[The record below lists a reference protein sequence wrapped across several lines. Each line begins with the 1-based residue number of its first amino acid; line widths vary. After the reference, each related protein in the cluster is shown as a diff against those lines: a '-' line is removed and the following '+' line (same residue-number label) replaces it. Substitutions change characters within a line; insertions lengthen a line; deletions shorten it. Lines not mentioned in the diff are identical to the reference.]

1 MMLTTIKPLP
11 LHVTPVPGESATSL
25 ASRVARKNG
34 TASLQSFCADMSIS
48 YRALKVGDPVEIE
61 RVAALA
67 GCDPTTLRNWTP
79 HAPSKTDYQLGAEA
93 PRFTAYSRSSI
104 RGCPKCA
111 AEARSKHGAHGPF
124 HLGIWQLT
132 SIRTC
137 AQHSCM
143 LIEVPPPTHH
153 KHSYDFARMVDNMNL
168 SDVQPVA
175 EEARSLERYLIG
187 RLEGASSGCWLD
199 TLDFHV
205 AAQLCENFG
214 LLLTNGPK
222 ASRTE
227 TTERQWLE
235 AGAAGYNVL
244 RNGPDQMFAALE
256 ELRMK
261 AGPGCHTYG
270 AIAGSFLTWLSQRE
284 DDAAFNGIRQMVF
297 DYILRT
303 YPVLVGS
310 TVLRIRCDRQQV
322 YSLRKGAK
330 AYGIDER
337 MLRHKLVECG
347 DISKSGKSGAITYRR
362 YPSRETLQQLADET
376 NGLLRG
382 FDAADYL
389 GLDIHL
395 LRTFVVE
402 GLVKKAGEMA
412 RNAPYFRRKDL
423 DAFLGR
429 LYRQTRPK
437 LEPAN
442 DEIPLI
448 AATPACQCSTL
459 ELLHLIF
466 EHDIPLRCAAGTD
479 PRFNDFLISVERA
492 KTAIGQSAVGAISMS
507 EAAGKLG
514 VDTATIR
521 NLVNAGYLSAAPKTA
536 KSSER
541 WLVVDEASVTTFG
554 ERYISAA
561 DLARELRR
569 DTANLCRELYKN
581 GVEPLVF
588 NGENRIIF
596 RRRDVNER

>member
-1 MMLTTIKPLP
+1 MMLSPLKPLP
-11 LHVTPVPGESATSL
+11 LYVSPVRGESATSL
-25 ASRVARKNG
+25 ASRIARKNG

-48 YRALKVGDPVEIE
+48 YRALKVGDPIEIE

-79 HAPSKTDYQLGAEA
+79 HAPSKTNYQLGAEA
-93 PRFTAYSRSSI
+93 PRFTAYSRSLI

-111 AEARSKHGAHGPF
+111 AESRSKHGAHGPF

-168 SDVQPVA
+168 SDVKPVA

-235 AGAAGYNVL
+235 AGAAGYDIL
-244 RNGPDQMFAALE
+244 RNGPDHMFATLE

-284 DDAAFNGIRQMVF
+284 DDAAFNDIRQIVF

-310 TVLRIRCDRQQV
+310 TVLRLRCDRQQV

-337 MLRHKLVECG
+337 MLRHKLLERG

-362 YPSRETLQQLADET
+362 YPSRETLQQLAEET

-402 GLVKKAGEMA
+402 GLIKKAGEMA
-412 RNAPYFRRKDL
+412 RNAPYFRKKDL

-459 ELLHLIF
+459 ELLHLVF

-492 KTAIGQSAVGAISMS
+492 KTAIGQSSVGAISMS

>member
-1 MMLTTIKPLP
+1 MMLSPLKPLP
-11 LHVTPVPGESATSL
+11 LTVTPVPGESATSL
-25 ASRVARKNG
+25 ASRIARKNG

-67 GCDPTTLRNWTP
+67 GCDHTKLRTWTP
-79 HAPSKTDYQLGAEA
+79 HAPSKTNYQLGAEA
-93 PRFTAYSRSSI
+93 PRFTAYSRSTI

-111 AEARSKHGAHGPF
+111 AEALSEYGAHGPF
-124 HLGIWQLT
+124 HLGAWQLT

-137 AQHSCM
+137 ARHSCM
-143 LIEVPPPTHH
+143 LIEVPPPSHH
-153 KHSYDFARMVDNMNL
+153 KHSYDFARMVDNM
-168 SDVQPVA
+168 DVDDIQIVA
-175 EEARSLERYLIG
+175 EEARSLERYLLG
-187 RLEGASSGCWLD
+187 RLDGTSAGRWLD
-199 TLDFHV
+199 TLEFHV

-214 LLLTNGPK
+214 LLLTRGPR
-222 ASRTE
+222 ASRAE

-235 AGAAGYNVL
+235 AGAAGYDVL
-244 RNGPDQMFAALE
+244 CNGPDQMVAALE
-256 ELRMK
+256 ELRLK
-261 AGPGCHTYG
+261 PGPGCHTYG

-284 DDAAFNGIRQMVF
+284 DDAAFDDIRQTVF

-330 AYGIDER
+330 AYGINER
-337 MLRHKLVECG
+337 MLRHKLLERG
-347 DISKSGKSGAITYRR
+347 DISKSGKSGAITYHR
-362 YPSRETLQQLADET
+362 YPSRATLQKLANET
-376 NGLLRG
+376 NGVLRG

-402 GLVKKAGEMA
+402 GLIKKAGEMA
-412 RNAPYFRRKDL
+412 RNAPYFRREDL
-423 DAFLGR
+423 DAFIGR
-429 LYRQTRPK
+429 LYRQTRPD

-442 DEIPLI
+442 DEVSLI

-466 EHDIPLRCAAGTD
+466 EHNIPLRCAAGAD
-479 PRFNDFLISVERA
+479 ARFNDFLISVERA
-492 KTAIGQSAVGAISMS
+492 KTAIGQSSAGAISMS
-507 EAAGKLG
+507 DAAGKLR

-521 NLVNAGYLSAAPKTA
+521 NLVNAGYLSAAPKT
-536 KSSER
+536 KRSSER
-541 WLVVDEASVTTFG
+541 WRVVDATSVAAFG
-554 ERYISAA
+554 EHYIAAA
-561 DLARELRR
+561 DLAHELRR

-581 GVEPLVF
+581 GVEPLIF

-596 RRRDVNER
+596 RRRDVS

>member
-1 MMLTTIKPLP
+1 MMLSPLKPLP
-11 LHVTPVPGESATSL
+11 LYVSPVRGESATSL
-25 ASRVARKNG
+25 ASRIARKNG

-79 HAPSKTDYQLGAEA
+79 HAPSKTNYHLGAEA
-93 PRFTAYSRSSI
+93 PRFTAYSRSTI
-104 RGCPKCA
+104 RGCPKCV
-111 AEARSKHGAHGPF
+111 AEALAEHGPYGPF
-124 HLGIWQLT
+124 HLGAWQLT

-137 AQHSCM
+137 AKHQCM
-143 LIEVPPPTHH
+143 LIEVPPPQHH
-153 KHSYDFARMVDNMNL
+153 KHSYDFARVVDNMDL
-168 SDVQPVA
+168 KDIQLVA
-175 EEARSLERYLIG
+175 ENARSLERYLHN
-187 RLEGASSGCWLD
+187 RLEGVSDGSWLD
-199 TLDFHV
+199 SLDFHV
-205 AAQLCENFG
+205 APQLCENFG
-214 LLLTNGPK
+214 LLLVRGPK
-222 ASRTE
+222 ASRAE
-227 TTERQWLE
+227 TTEQQWLV
-235 AGAAGYNVL
+235 AGAAGYDAL

-297 DYILRT
+297 DFILRT
-303 YPVLVGS
+303 YPVVVGS
-310 TVLRIRCDRQQV
+310 TVLRIRCDMQQV

-337 MLRHKLVECG
+337 MLRHKLLERG

-362 YPSRETLQQLADET
+362 YPSGETLQQLADET
-376 NGLLRG
+376 TGLLRG

-429 LYRQTRPK
+429 LYRQTRPE

-442 DEIPLI
+442 DEVSLI

-492 KTAIGQSAVGAISMS
+492 KTAIGQSSVGAISMS
-507 EAAGKLG
+507 EAAGKLV
-514 VDTATIR
+514 VDTVTIR
-521 NLVNAGYLSAAPKTA
+521 NLVSAGYLSAAPKTA

-541 WLVVDEASVTTFG
+541 WLVIDEASVTTFG
-554 ERYISAA
+554 EQYISAA
-561 DLARELRR
+561 GLARELRR

-596 RRRDVNER
+596 RRQDVS

>member
-1 MMLTTIKPLP
+1 MMLSPLKPLP
-11 LHVTPVPGESATSL
+11 LNVTPVPGESATSL
-25 ASRVARKNG
+25 ASRIARKNG

-67 GCDPTTLRNWTP
+67 GCAPTTLRTWTP
-79 HAPSKTDYQLGAEA
+79 HAPSKTNYQLGAEA
-93 PRFTAYSRSSI
+93 PRFTAYSRSTI

-111 AEARSKHGAHGPF
+111 AEALSEQGVHGPF
-124 HLGIWQLT
+124 HLGAWQLT

-143 LIEVPPPTHH
+143 LIEVPPPSHH
-153 KHSYDFARMVDNMNL
+153 KHSYDFARMVDNM
-168 SDVQPVA
+168 DIDDIQIVA
-175 EEARSLERYLIG
+175 EEARSLERYLLG
-187 RLEGASSGCWLD
+187 RLDGASAGRWLD
-199 TLDFHV
+199 TLEFHV

-214 LLLTNGPK
+214 LLLTRGPK
-222 ASRTE
+222 AGRAE

-235 AGAAGYNVL
+235 AGAAGYDVL
-244 RNGPDQMFAALE
+244 CNGPDQMVAVLE
-256 ELRMK
+256 ELRLK

-284 DDAAFNGIRQMVF
+284 DDAAFDDIRQMVF

-303 YPVLVGS
+303 YPALVGS

-337 MLRHKLVECG
+337 MLRHKLLERG
-347 DISKSGKSGAITYRR
+347 DISKSGKSGAITYHR
-362 YPSRETLQQLADET
+362 YPSRETLQKLANET
-376 NGLLRG
+376 NGVLRG

-402 GLVKKAGEMA
+402 GLIKKAGEMA
-412 RNAPYFRRKDL
+412 RNAPYFRREDL
-423 DAFLGR
+423 DAFIGR
-429 LYRQTRPK
+429 LYRQTRPD

-442 DEIPLI
+442 DEVSLI

-459 ELLHLIF
+459 ELLNLIF
-466 EHDIPLRCAAGTD
+466 EHDIPLRCATGAD

-492 KTAIGQSAVGAISMS
+492 KTAIDQNSAGAISMS

-521 NLVNAGYLSAAPKTA
+521 NLVNAGYLSAAPKS
-536 KSSER
+536 KNSSER
-541 WLVVDEASVTTFG
+541 WRVVDEASVTIFA
-554 ERYISAA
+554 EHYISAT

-569 DTANLCRELYKN
+569 DPANLCRELYKN
-581 GVEPLVF
+581 GVEPLIF

-596 RRRDVNER
+596 RRRDVNDR